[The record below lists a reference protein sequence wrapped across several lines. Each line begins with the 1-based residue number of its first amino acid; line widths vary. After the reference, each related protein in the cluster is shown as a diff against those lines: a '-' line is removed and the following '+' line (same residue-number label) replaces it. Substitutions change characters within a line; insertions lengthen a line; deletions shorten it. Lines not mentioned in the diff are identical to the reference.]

1 MFELFYLVFLIES
14 LEELID
20 LSNLSVRGGLPV
32 NLTRLKALALSE
44 WKLHLSTFQ
53 VCELLLIMADVIFQF
68 K

>member
-20 LSNLSVRGGLPV
+20 LSNLSVRGGLPI

-44 WKLHLSTFQ
+44 
-53 VCELLLIMADVIFQF
+53 
-68 K
+68 